1 MSVIING
8 QMVIQDAAL
17 ASKTVKSVKFFKNYT
32 CQVCKKNIPVYTV
45 FSKRLTDR

>member
-32 CQVCKKNIPVYTV
+32 CQVYRYKKNIPVY
-45 FSKRLTDR
+45 S